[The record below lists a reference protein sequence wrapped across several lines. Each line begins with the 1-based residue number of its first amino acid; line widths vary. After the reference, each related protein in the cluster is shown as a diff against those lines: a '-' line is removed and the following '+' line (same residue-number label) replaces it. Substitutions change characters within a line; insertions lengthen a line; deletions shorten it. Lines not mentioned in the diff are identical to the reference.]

1 MTEKRK
7 ISIEQQ
13 ISEIQ
18 REIGLRKN
26 VYPGLVARG
35 KMRQGEAD
43 EHMARIEAALT
54 TLQWIRDNRAWVL
67 AATPESPLPAPADPA

>member
-1 MTEKRK
+1 MKRK

-35 KMRQGEAD
+35 RMRQGEAD

>member
-1 MTEKRK
+1 MKRK

-35 KMRQGEAD
+35 KMRQSEAD

-67 AATPESPLPAPADPA
+67 AATPESPMPEVKA

>member
-1 MTEKRK
+1 MKRK

-35 KMRQGEAD
+35 KMRQSEAD

>member
-1 MTEKRK
+1 MSQRK
-7 ISIEQQ
+7 ILIEQQ
-13 ISEIQ
+13 ISEVQ

-43 EHMARIEAALT
+43 EHMARIEAVLT
-54 TLQWIRDNRAWVL
+54 TLIWLRDNRSWVV
-67 AATPESPLPAPADPA
+67 AATPGSPMGEASDR

>member
-1 MTEKRK
+1 MSQRK

-54 TLQWIRDNRAWVL
+54 TLMWIRDNRAWVL
-67 AATPESPLPAPADPA
+67 AATPGSPLPEVKA